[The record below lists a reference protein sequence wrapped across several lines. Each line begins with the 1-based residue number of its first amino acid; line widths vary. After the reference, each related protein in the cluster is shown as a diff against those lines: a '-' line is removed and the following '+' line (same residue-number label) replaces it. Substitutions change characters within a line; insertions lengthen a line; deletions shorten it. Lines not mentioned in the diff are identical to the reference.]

1 MIYVIG
7 GIKGG
12 SGKSTIATNL
22 AVLMAKKFKDIILID
37 ADDQQSASDFTVFRS
52 ETMKDNLD
60 YTSIQ
65 LSDRTVRDQ
74 TIKLRSKYDHIIIDT
89 GGRDTTSQRAAI
101 SIADIYLVPFVPR
114 SFYIWTLEKVS
125 TLTEEMRIINPRLKS
140 FSFLKKADFS
150 GQDNREAANFLK
162 ENKTLEIIDI
172 CIGNRKSF
180 PNASSRG
187 LAITETK
194 HKDVKAIQEFN
205 ALFNFLVSIIL
216 DLN

>member
-22 AVLMAKKFKDIILID
+22 AVLMAKEFKDILLID
-37 ADDQQSASDFTVFRS
+37 ADDQQSASDFTVFRG
-52 ETMKDNLD
+52 EAMKDNLD
-60 YTSIQ
+60 YTLIQ

-74 TIKLRSKYDHIIIDT
+74 TMKLRSKYDHIIIDT

-114 SFYIWTLEKVS
+114 SFDIWTIEKVS
-125 TLTEEMRIINPRLKS
+125 TLIEEMRIINPKLKS
-140 FSFLKKADFS
+140 FSFINKSDFS
-150 GQDNREAANFLK
+150 GQDNSEAANLLK
-162 ENKTLEIIDI
+162 ENKTLEFIDI
-172 CIGNRKSF
+172 FIGNRKSF
-180 PNASSRG
+180 PNASSKG
-187 LAITETK
+187 LAITEIK
-194 HKDVKAIQEFN
+194 PKDVKAIQEFN
-205 ALFNFLVSIIL
+205 TLFNFLINIKL

>member
-12 SGKSTIATNL
+12 SGKSTISTNL
-22 AVLMAKKFKDIILID
+22 AVLMAEKFKDILLID

-52 ETMKDNLD
+52 ETMKGNLD

-74 TIKLRSKYDHIIIDT
+74 TIRLKSKYDHIIIDT

-114 SFYIWTLEKVS
+114 SFDIWTIEKVS
-125 TLTEEMRIINPRLKS
+125 ILVEEMSIINPRLKS
-140 FSFLKKADFS
+140 FSFINKADCN
-150 GQDNREAANFLK
+150 GQDNRDVADFLK
-162 ENKTLEIIDI
+162 ENKTLEFIDI

-180 PNASSRG
+180 PNASSKG

-194 HKDVKAIQEFN
+194 SKDLKAIQEFN
-205 ALFNFLVSIIL
+205 SLFNFLVSIKL
-216 DLN
+216 DSN